1 MTAVS
6 NIPTEFEFPEGYA
19 TDPDIAPVL
28 SAIDNY
34 NAPILV
40 TGKAGTGKSTLVKFI
55 RGCGLFPNTVV
66 LAPTGIAAINIS
78 GQTVHSFFRFPPR
91 IITAETL
98 AEQRGNR
105 MWRKVDLIIIDEIS
119 MVRADMIDGMDM
131 VLRKARKT
139 NEPFGG
145 ARMMFVGD
153 FHQLP
158 PVVPRHEG
166 EILERM
172 GYKSPFAYGAHVL
185 AGGRFHKFEL
195 TQVHRQ
201 SEGQFL
207 RILSDI
213 RQSDYPQDALD
224 DLNHLCHRP
233 HREGVTPLLLTGT
246 NSAAARYNA
255 DGLAQIDSPPRRFMG
270 KTEGKFNIAKN
281 KLPVPE
287 TVELK
292 IGARVMALKN
302 DTDKEWVNGSLGV
315 VQAMTGRE
323 VRVKFDHSGKIGD
336 VKISSWDNIRYDWDE
351 AKQKPISTIVGSYAQ
366 IPLTLAWAV
375 TIHKAQGLTL
385 DDVRI
390 DLERGAFAAGQT
402 YVALSRARTLA
413 GLSLARALT
422 PRDVITENR
431 HGEFLQ

>member
-1 MTAVS
+1 MEES
-6 NIPTEFEFPEGYA
+6 IENYQE
-19 TDPDIAPVL
+19 DPDIAPIL
-28 SAIDNY
+28 KAIRGY
-34 NAPILV
+34 IEPILV
-40 TGKAGTGKSTLVKFI
+40 TGKAGTGKSTLVRFI
-55 RGCGLFPNTVV
+55 RDSGLFPNTVI
-66 LAPTGIAAINIS
+66 LAPTGIAAINVT
-78 GQTVHSFFRFPPR
+78 GQTIHSFFRLPPR
-91 IITAETL
+91 IITADALEG
-98 AEQRGNR
+98 QRPNR
-105 MWRKVDLIIIDEIS
+105 MWKKVDLIIVDEIS
-119 MVRADMIDGMDM
+119 MVRADIIDGMDM

-139 NEPFGG
+139 NAPFGG

-166 EILERM
+166 EILERL
-172 GYKSPFAYGAHVL
+172 GYQSPFAYGAKIL
-185 AGGRFHKFEL
+185 AGRRFHKFEL

-201 SEGQFL
+201 SEAQFL

-213 RQSDYPQDALD
+213 RQSDYPHDALD

-246 NSAAARYNA
+246 NAAAARYNA
-255 DGLAQIDSPPRRFMG
+255 DGLARIDAPPRRFLG
-270 KTEGKFNIAKN
+270 KIEGKFNIAKN

-287 TVELK
+287 TVDLK
-292 IGARVMALKN
+292 VGARVMALKN
-302 DTDKEWVNGSLGV
+302 DTDKAWVNGSLGV
-315 VQAMTGRE
+315 VEAITERE
-323 VRVKFDHSGKIGD
+323 VHVRFDHSGKIGE
-336 VKISSWDNIRYDWDE
+336 VKISSWDNTRYDWDE
-351 AKQKPISTIVGSYAQ
+351 AGQKPISTVVGSYAQ

-422 PRDVITENR
+422 LRDVITENR
-431 HGEFLQ
+431 HEEYI